1 MNRIEIQT
9 EQWNI
14 QMTRLISVYLDSCHR
29 DEGEGLPKIPE
40 LPHGDTVGQLV
51 EIEVADIFCR
61 F

>member
-1 MNRIEIQT
+1 MEIQT

-14 QMTRLISVYLDSCHR
+14 QMTRLVGVYLDSCCR

-40 LPHGDTVGQLV
+40 QPNGDTVGQLV
-51 EIEVADIFCR
+51 EIEVADIFCM